1 MISLNR
7 PAEDRAVPGLSGPG
21 RNRNAGKILVVDDEP
36 AQLRLTEQALSGQ
49 GYEVI
54 KAVSGQEAVRLFY
67 ERKPDLVLLDV
78 MMPEIDGWQTCRLIR
93 EVSDIPVIMLT
104 GKRCAEDD
112 IVRGLECG
120 ADEYL
125 VKPLGHR
132 ELSARVRAAL
142 RRSGSSPGLIDRQN
156 IVFHDDY
163 LTIDVAKRR
172 VTVNGRRLKLTP
184 REFRLLAL
192 LVENADRVLSH
203 RQVLEKVWGWEYIS
217 DVDYVR
223 IYISHLRQKIEPEPA
238 RPRYI
243 LTEPGVGYCFHAA
256 G

>member
-1 MISLNR
+1 M
-7 PAEDRAVPGLSGPG
+7 AK
-21 RNRNAGKILVVDDEP
+21 KILVVDDEA
-36 AQLRLTEQALSGQ
+36 AQLRLSEQVLASR

-54 KAVSGQEAVRLFY
+54 KAGSGQEAVRLFY
-67 ERKPDLVLLDV
+67 ERGPDLVLLDV

-93 EVSDIPVIMLT
+93 EMSDAPVIMLT

-125 VKPLGHR
+125 AKPVGNR
-132 ELSARVRAAL
+132 ELLARVRAVL
-142 RRSGSSPGLIDRQN
+142 RRADSLSGNKERKK
-156 IVFHDDY
+156 VRFDDY
-163 LTIDVAKRR
+163 LSVDVAGRI
-172 VTVNGRRLKLTP
+172 VTVGGRRLKLTP
-184 REFRLLAL
+184 REFRLLVL
-192 LVENADRVLSH
+192 LVENPDRVLSH
-203 RQVLEKVWGWEYIS
+203 QQLLENVWGWEYID

-223 IYISHLRQKIEPEPA
+223 IYISHLRQKIEPEPS

-243 LTEPGVGYCFHAA
+243 LTEPGVGYSFHVA

>member
-1 MISLNR
+1 MSK
-7 PAEDRAVPGLSGPG
+7 
-21 RNRNAGKILVVDDEP
+21 KILVVDDEES
-36 AQLRLTEQALSGQ
+36 QRRLTEQVLAGK

-54 KAVSGQEAVRLFY
+54 KAASGQEAVRLVY

-78 MMPEIDGWQTCRLIR
+78 MMPEIDGWQTCRLFR

-104 GKRCAEDD
+104 GKRCSEDD

-125 VKPLGHR
+125 VKPVGNR
-132 ELSARVRAAL
+132 ELLARVKAAL
-142 RRSGSSPGLIDRQN
+142 RRAESLPGRNEKKKALFSN
-156 IVFHDDY
+156 DY
-163 LTIDVAKRR
+163 LTVDVAERK
-172 VTVNGRRLKLTP
+172 VTVDGRKLKLTP

-192 LVENADRVLSH
+192 LVENTDRVMSH
-203 RQVLEKVWGWEYIS
+203 QQLLENVWGWEYID

-223 IYISHLRQKIEPEPA
+223 IYVSHLRQKIEPDPS

-243 LTEPGVGYCFHAA
+243 LTEPGVGYTFHAVS
-256 G
+256 

>member
-1 MISLNR
+1 M
-7 PAEDRAVPGLSGPG
+7 AK
-21 RNRNAGKILVVDDEP
+21 KILVVDDEA
-36 AQLRLTEQALSGQ
+36 AQLRLTEQVLVGK

-54 KAVSGQEAVRLFY
+54 KAGSAQEAMRLVY

-78 MMPEIDGWQTCRLIR
+78 MMPEIDGWQTCRLVR
-93 EVSDIPVIMLT
+93 EVSDVPVIMLT
-104 GKRCAEDD
+104 GKRCSEDD

-125 VKPLGHR
+125 VKPVGNR

-142 RRSGSSPGLIDRQN
+142 RRAESTSVSDRKK
-156 IVFHDDY
+156 VLFSDDY
-163 LTIDVAKRR
+163 LSVDVVGRK
-172 VTVNGRRLKLTP
+172 VTANGQKLKLTP

-192 LVENADRVLSH
+192 LVENPDRVLSH
-203 RQVLEKVWGWEYIS
+203 QQVLEKVWGWEYID

-223 IYISHLRQKIEPEPA
+223 IYISHLRQKIEPEPS

-243 LTEPGVGYCFHAA
+243 LTETGVGYYFHGA

>member
-1 MISLNR
+1 
-7 PAEDRAVPGLSGPG
+7 VTK
-21 RNRNAGKILVVDDEP
+21 KILVVDDEP
-36 AQLRLTEQALSGQ
+36 AQLRLVDQVLTSN

-54 KAVSGQEAVRLFY
+54 KAGSGQEAVRVIY

-93 EVSDIPVIMLT
+93 EASDIPVIMLT
-104 GKRCAEDD
+104 GKCNSEDD

-125 VKPLGHR
+125 TKPVGNR
-132 ELSARVRAAL
+132 ELLARVRAAL
-142 RRSGSSPGLIDRQN
+142 RRAEKPSYLNQKRKVLFAN
-156 IVFHDDY
+156 DY
-163 LTIDVAKRR
+163 LTVDVSERK
-172 VTVNGRRLKLTP
+172 VTINGERLKLTP

-203 RQVLEKVWGWEYIS
+203 QQVLENVWGWEYID

-223 IYISHLRQKIEPEPA
+223 IYISHLRQKIEPDPSQ
-238 RPRYI
+238 PRYI
-243 LTEPGVGYCFHAA
+243 LTEPGVGYYFHRLS
-256 G
+256 

>member
-1 MISLNR
+1 MAR
-7 PAEDRAVPGLSGPG
+7 
-21 RNRNAGKILVVDDEP
+21 KILVIDDEP
-36 AQLRLTEQALSGQ
+36 AQLRMTEQILAGK

-54 KAVSGQEAVRLFY
+54 KAGSGQEAVRLFY

-93 EVSDIPVIMLT
+93 EISDVPVIMLT
-104 GKRCAEDD
+104 GKRCSEDD

-125 VKPLGHR
+125 VKPLGNR

-142 RRSGSSPGLIDRQN
+142 RRAESPSGRIDRKKV
-156 IVFHDDY
+156 VFTDDY
-163 LTIDVAKRR
+163 LNVDVAERK
-172 VTVNGRRLKLTP
+172 VTVNGQKLKLTP

-192 LVENADRVLSH
+192 LVENSDHVLSH
-203 RQVLEKVWGWEYIS
+203 RQVLEKVWGWEYIN

-223 IYISHLRQKIEPEPA
+223 IYVSHLRQKIEPEPS

-243 LTEPGVGYCFHAA
+243 LTEPGVGYYFH
-256 G
+256 GVV